1 MKNIFLCLTKANA
14 TLKTGGGS
22 SQIFKHF
29 WQYAACLLLAFVVGI
44 GNVWGDNVQ
53 ETHNG
58 SAAGD
63 LYLTRIQATS
73 GSMTFHSNS
82 SAFYIATNSTATFT
96 VSSTEGSKISN
107 IVFTANNSYPI
118 NQLTSSDG
126 DFSISSNVYTFTP
139 SALKD
144 SYSFTIKSNT
154 SGNNCRVTSVLVT
167 LTSDGEYFTRNF
179 SYTGSSNPYTINSTK
194 SNASTDISIKV
205 NNNSSL
211 ISSNNIQLGNGKQLT
226 IASSGHNIKKI
237 NFVCVLYGTMS
248 NLSAS
253 TGTYNSNV
261 WTAGDDTKTVTFTSS
276 GSNANIV
283 AIRVDLESGSGSGG
297 TTYDVT
303 YNANSGGVG
312 TTAAQEDNANGAS
325 VTTRANGFTP
335 NSGKKFKWWNTS
347 ADGGG
352 TDYYPGEGLT
362 ISGADVELF
371 AQWETVAANEE
382 FWVGDPTT
390 WTSSK
395 FSVGDMDVKTNS
407 TSKATFITDLTSS
420 DSKVNS
426 TDKHAK
432 VILVAD
438 NNNYIQISFSDGSTI
453 NELRLGIT
461 TTETSNKN
469 AAVVYSTTEDFS
481 SGEYETKT
489 VSVPA
494 NNASAKSLTNFS
506 PATANKYKYVR
517 IYRKLS
523 SQVYSFTGGSGNN
536 LRIYAIKAQKGSS
549 CSAPAAPTISSKN
562 SKTAFYVGDA
572 IELTASCASGTDAST
587 TYAWYKGDTWAGATK
602 VQNAATAANNG
613 NKFTGTAALDDA
625 GTYWCLAANS
635 TCTSHNE
642 TGFEISVA
650 AAPVANPTIS
660 SAVNEAGWGSV
671 SDGNEGT
678 SITVTSGSTIS
689 ISSNV
694 LTCDAKTLTATPA
707 AASAEYT
714 YAFDSWSGVTNGQS
728 VTMNVTATA
737 NFTRTAINY
746 TLAWNK
752 NAEDADALA
761 GEFTSGTV
769 AFGTAI
775 TKPNTPTRE
784 GYKFAGWAETS
795 SGDVVEV
802 PTTMPAANKTY
813 FAKWNEIVCIGNE
826 GGTLFSM
833 AMNQV
838 TDGTKKS
845 LTTSEEVNLGD
856 SYATVTGGIATFTNT
871 GTAKGKIDK
880 ANPGLINFD
889 GNAAYLILDLECKL
903 NIGDS
908 IIITNTTTN
917 EMSFTTS
924 AEIGTDYHT
933 ETVDGKGVFV
943 VPSELKDVK
952 KLYCWR
958 ATSSTGLKFSKVE
971 VIRPAKYAMTFDAGD
986 GEGSM
991 ASVTCIEKSQV
1002 TLPACTFT
1010 APENKEFD
1018 AWVVTKTVGGA
1029 SVTVTDGK
1037 FTMPQEAVKATAT
1050 WKAITP
1056 KYGVTYVLNGPTGD
1070 APTEADQAEGD
1081 EFTLASK
1088 PSWSGHVF
1096 QGWKWTDNSSVDH
1109 VEDAEAEFTM
1119 PAYDVTFTAQ
1129 WKLEN
1134 NAAFGNKI
1142 DFVDAEV
1149 DLSSLFTSSS
1159 DGEVT
1164 YALKVASET
1173 ASISG
1178 ATFTAT
1184 AAGEYVVVAT
1194 QATTSTYVAAEK
1206 EATIEVLA
1214 SEVEDIFIFKKDAGY
1229 GGDGKCLTAVQANT
1243 DDGSHQYTST
1253 AYEGFAAMGRAE
1265 ADNTECILT
1274 FSVKPAYSSAL
1285 GIKSICTYGKFEE
1298 PLGGQISWDGGTSWE
1313 DLAAYTDGK
1322 KEFDAPGTFPTSF
1335 KIKFMGVSKKSG
1347 GLWWRNALVTLEK
1360 KKAIINTAI
1369 DLTAVKINNVAISAA
1384 DLATLKTASAYALDI
1399 EDEYVIA
1406 PTVKFNK
1413 QTVITYEDASE
1424 VKSNVE
1430 IPVVATVNAGGKWE
1444 AQAEINDITY
1454 TVTMAK
1460 ADAFVVNYYEA
1471 DGETLI
1477 GSENVAVNGNPTGT
1491 GIAPT
1496 PIDYKE
1502 SYWTL
1507 NSAEVALN
1515 TVTSDEAGT
1524 IINLVAAYRT
1534 AYASS
1539 INIEKWV
1546 LDNRKNNT
1554 AFRAVLDARHY
1565 QYANLN
1571 DLDSL
1576 TTEKNDGDRNYPF
1589 LGQKIKTTGGYISFL
1604 LKAGS
1609 ELHVKFGNIPA
1620 AVNLIVNDGEP
1631 VAKSASFDYT
1641 AVGSD
1646 EIIKLATTTDG
1657 TVVFK
1662 QIMIDEAI
1670 ETVVL
1675 PAIVTYDANGGSF
1688 AKTSEKYT
1696 GTPLV
1701 IGDATP
1707 ANPTEY
1713 EFEGWHL
1720 GSVEGTKIDA
1730 AAYEPTKNVTLVAK
1744 YVVKPSPFSLSALTY
1759 KIGTGDATAV
1769 GYEEGTYTYDVE
1781 LPYAPSYETI
1791 TVAYTLADGTSSEKS
1806 GAVLSVT
1813 SVPGAAT
1820 FTIVAANTTEKT
1832 YTVNFKKDAKDGLS
1846 IIKAT
1851 ISGGDESTGFDATG
1865 LYAGKGYAKTS
1876 SRKLNSDNY
1885 VGVQLKAGQSFQ
1897 AGDKLFV
1904 VTSTAADRGYIE
1916 LYREAAG
1923 TNLIRALGVRDASA
1937 GIELPSEAYGLN
1949 ELYIVRKTSD
1959 GDQSWNGTVNYV
1971 EVTRPMNPV
1980 LKSITFDDN
1989 KIDVTGT
1996 TVAETL
2002 PYATDLTAVTAEYFW
2017 NGAGTAVVTT
2027 NEGAWAWGKNTYVLT
2042 DKDGDA
2048 TTYTISLTRAERSTD
2063 ATLSSLTV
2071 NGNAMELVADKY
2083 EYTYEYPYGTDPATV
2098 PVVAA
2103 EANDA
2108 HKHSMDITQATN
2120 ATGTAE
2126 IVVVAEDE
2134 TTTLTYIVRFCISR
2148 NQTLV
2153 IYDGKESEP
2162 MNAIANPGSLEP
2174 GLEWTIKDPNSTSAS
2189 SADAVVFE
2197 GKSYKKY
2204 VQLFTSATASTTRYM
2219 TITIPENYLA
2229 KFRLVG
2235 CGNGNSDRSLFISKE
2250 IASTRDESIAFV
2262 HTTSATITGMT
2273 SDYQYPG
2280 TYYLCCDASIRIYEL
2295 SVTLYPIDY
2304 TRNVTDGRF
2313 GTICLQHGGIMRGA
2327 AVYEV
2332 AYFNPDNKKIYFDE
2346 VLSGEMVPGMP
2357 YVFLPDQGNNDQ
2369 LVVMYGNNAP
2379 AAVAGHH
2386 NGLYGSFTEELLEA
2400 NTVNYILQSN
2410 QYWYVNS
2417 GEVYV
2422 GENRAYLKVAEIY
2435 GYQGEPEPTPAQ
2447 GRRRVMMDAGA
2458 QAPQTP
2464 TGLDNVQGDNVQSA
2478 KVLIDG
2484 KMYILRGEKMYDA
2497 TGRLVK

>member
-14 TLKTGGGS
+14 ILKTGGGN

-29 WQYAACLLLAFVVGI
+29 WQYAACLLLAFFVGI
-44 GNVWGDNVQ
+44 GNVWGEDVTFTTTSGSSTPSWSGTTSTSESGTVGDYTVTFNKNTSGSSITMNNSYIGTVKGMTIVVSSTSKTFTKVILNFSSKDYGPNKKDDWENRLTASSGSITKKSDTQFEWSGEASSSITFNHVNNGTQSDNNYRFTSIIVTPYSSGTSTYSVTYNGNGKTDGDVPADSNSPYAKDATVTVLGNTGNLEKTNYTFTGWNTKADGSGTHYDADDTFDMGTSNVTLYAEWEYNFTTHTPGIYTSTEAGGYGRTLKSVGGRDYEVYLLISETSDKGSLYAGPNASTTDGYALFKNAAKGTMSVATDGWLILLTSGYSGSGNVTTDEFSKMSGGSNLSTHYAAIQNTHYVKFKISGYDQFSFIGRDNHASNDGKQFVVKIDGEVQ
-53 ETHNG
+53 TYTHNG
-58 SAAGD
+58 TDNSIFRFDISTGTHIIEITGNGANDNRFRGFSLRLPEAACSAPTSPTITATPASAAYTEGD
-63 LYLTRIQATS
+63 NISLTASATGTD
-73 GSMTFHSNS
+73 GSTTYTWYKGADWATASAGS
-82 SAFYIATNSTATFT
+82 SIGSAATFT
-96 VSSTEGSKISN
+96 
-107 IVFTANNSYPI
+107 
-118 NQLTSSDG
+118 
-126 DFSISSNVYTFTP
+126 
-139 SALKD
+139 
-144 SYSFTIKSNT
+144 
-154 SGNNCRVTSVLVT
+154 
-167 LTSDGEYFTRNF
+167 
-179 SYTGSSNPYTINSTK
+179 
-194 SNASTDISIKV
+194 
-205 NNNSSL
+205 
-211 ISSNNIQLGNGKQLT
+211 
-226 IASSGHNIKKI
+226 
-237 NFVCVLYGTMS
+237 
-248 NLSAS
+248 
-253 TGTYNSNV
+253 
-261 WTAGDDTKTVTFTSS
+261 
-276 GSNANIV
+276 
-283 AIRVDLESGSGSGG
+283 
-297 TTYDVT
+297 
-303 YNANSGGVG
+303 
-312 TTAAQEDNANGAS
+312 
-325 VTTRANGFTP
+325 
-335 NSGKKFKWWNTS
+335 
-347 ADGGG
+347 
-352 TDYYPGEGLT
+352 
-362 ISGADVELF
+362 
-371 AQWETVAANEE
+371 
-382 FWVGDPTT
+382 
-390 WTSSK
+390 
-395 FSVGDMDVKTNS
+395 
-407 TSKATFITDLTSS
+407 
-420 DSKVNS
+420 
-426 TDKHAK
+426 
-432 VILVAD
+432 
-438 NNNYIQISFSDGSTI
+438 
-453 NELRLGIT
+453 
-461 TTETSNKN
+461 
-469 AAVVYSTTEDFS
+469 
-481 SGEYETKT
+481 
-489 VSVPA
+489 
-494 NNASAKSLTNFS
+494 
-506 PATANKYKYVR
+506 
-517 IYRKLS
+517 
-523 SQVYSFTGGSGNN
+523 
-536 LRIYAIKAQKGSS
+536 
-549 CSAPAAPTISSKN
+549 KN
-562 SKTAFYVGDA
+562 SCVEG
-572 IELTASCASGTDAST
+572 
-587 TYAWYKGDTWAGATK
+587 
-602 VQNAATAANNG
+602 
-613 NKFTGTAALDDA
+613 DA
-625 GTYWCLAANS
+625 GTYWC
-635 TCTSHNE
+635 
-642 TGFEISVA
+642 EISNGTGCEVQVSKTITVA
-650 AAPVANPTIS
+650 AAPAANPVITA
-660 SAVNEAGWGSV
+660 AVNDAGWGSV
-671 SDGNEGT
+671 SPAN
-678 SITVTSGSTIS
+678 ITVSNGKTVS
-689 ISSNV
+689 IDGAV
-694 LTCDAKTLTATPA
+694 LTCDGKTLTATA
-707 AASAEYT
+707 TTATAEYT
-714 YAFDSWSGVTNGQS
+714 YAFVNWTGVSNGDAI
-728 VTMNVTATA
+728 TANVTATA
-737 NFTRTAINY
+737 NFSRTANSYAVNY
-746 TLAWNK
+746 TAPTNGSYTIKVGDAAAVSENTTAAYGTTVTLA
-752 NAEDADALA
+752 ATPASGYRLA
-761 GEFTSGTV
+761 GWTVAKAVGTV
-769 AFGTAI
+769 TVTNNQF
-775 TKPNTPTRE
+775 
-784 GYKFAGWAETS
+784 
-795 SGDVVEV
+795 
-802 PTTMPAANKTY
+802 TMPAEAVTVSAAFEEIPCPTSGEVFAYTSKTGISNADINAGTYTYTPANPGSY
-813 FAKWNEIVCIGNE
+813 
-826 GGTLFSM
+826 
-833 AMNQV
+833 
-838 TDGTKKS
+838 
-845 LTTSEEVNLGD
+845 LTS
-856 SYATVTGGIATFTNT
+856 VTGGQAVMYV
-871 GTAKGKIDK
+871 
-880 ANPGLINFD
+880 PSD
-889 GNAAYLILDLECKL
+889 GNMRIRGSQLAFNSSNSYIKIELDCELKVGDTILVNSSGNTNDLWIGLSTSRPDNAEAAAAVIKQGTGYVVAAESALDD
-903 NIGDS
+903 NIKNLYFWRNS
-908 IIITNTTTN
+908 NTTQ
-917 EMSFTTS
+917 
-924 AEIGTDYHT
+924 IGN
-933 ETVDGKGVFV
+933 V
-943 VPSELKDVK
+943 SIL
-952 KLYCWR
+952 
-958 ATSSTGLKFSKVE
+958 
-971 VIRPAKYAMTFDAGD
+971 RPAKYAMTFAKGDEGASGTMDAQ
-986 GEGSM
+986 
-991 ASVTCIEKSQV
+991 SVIEKSQV

-1010 APENKEFD
+1010 APEGKEFD
-1018 AWVVTKTVGGA
+1018 AWVVTKTAGGA
-1029 SVTVTDGK
+1029 AVTVTDGK
-1037 FTMPQEAVKATAT
+1037 FTMPAEAVTLTAT
-1050 WKAITP
+1050 WKALTV
-1056 KYGVTYVLNGPTGD
+1056 KYAVTYNLGGASGD
-1070 APTEADQAEGD
+1070 APTETNKEAGA
-1081 EFTLASK
+1081 EFTLADA
-1088 PSWSGHVF
+1088 PTWEDHVF
-1096 QGWKWTDNSSVDH
+1096 EGWQWTDDESATH
-1109 VEDAEAEFTM
+1109 LEDAEAEFTM
-1119 PAYDVTFTAQ
+1119 PAYAVTFTAQ
-1129 WKLEN
+1129 WRLDPQATMS
-1134 NAAFGNKI
+1134 NAQYVIGGSALNMAAKF
-1142 DFVDAEV
+1142 
-1149 DLSSLFTSSS
+1149 SSLNT
-1159 DGEVT
+1159 
-1164 YALKVASET
+1164 
-1173 ASISG
+1173 SG
-1178 ATFTAT
+1178 AVIFSLKESYEGAEITPAGSFTAT
-1184 AAGEYVVVAT
+1184 VAGEYIVVAE
-1194 QATTSTYVAAEK
+1194 QAGDGTYANGSA
-1206 EATIEVLA
+1206 EATVEVLE
-1214 SEVEDIFIFKKDAGY
+1214 SELSDIYIWNKNSSH
-1229 GGDGKCLTAVQANT
+1229 GGSGKCVTSDQANQ
-1243 DDGSHQYTST
+1243 DINANQAST
-1253 AYEGFAAMGRAE
+1253 TLNYSILTMEGMSAMGRPGTAG
-1265 ADNTECILT
+1265 DVTLT
-1274 FSVKPAYSSAL
+1274 FAVKNAYSSIFA
-1285 GIKSICTYGKFEE
+1285 IASVCAYGKIEE
-1298 PLGGQISWDGGTSWE
+1298 PGGIEYSWDNTNWTAVDGGESDNNKHEFEAPAGVYPTNFFIRFTNAE
-1313 DLAAYTDGK
+1313 TGK
-1322 KEFDAPGTFPTSF
+1322 
-1335 KIKFMGVSKKSG
+1335 G
-1347 GLWWRNALVTLEK
+1347 GLWLRNALVTLEA
-1360 KKAIINTAI
+1360 KKAIVSTVI
-1369 DLTAVKINNVAISAA
+1369 DLTDVKINNSSISAA
-1384 DLATLKTASAYALDI
+1384 NLATLKTGPAYALDLA
-1399 EDEYVIA
+1399 DEYVTA

-1413 QTVITYEDASE
+1413 HTVITYEDDSE
-1424 VKSNVE
+1424 VEKDDVISE
-1430 IPVVATVNAGGKWE
+1430 TATVNLSGKWE
-1444 AQAEINDITY
+1444 ASAEIDAITY

-1460 ADAFVVNYYEA
+1460 ADAFVVHYYQS

-1720 GSVEGTKIDA
+1720 GSVEGAKIDA

-1832 YTVNFKKDAKDGLS
+1832 YTVNFKKDVKDGLS

-1904 VTSTAADRGYIE
+1904 VTSTDADRGYIE
-1916 LYREAAG
+1916 LYQEAAG
-1923 TNLIRALGVRDASA
+1923 TNLVKALGVRDASA

-1989 KIDVTGT
+1989 KIDVTST

-2027 NEGAWAWGKNTYVLT
+2027 NEGAWAWGENTYVLT

-2134 TTTLTYIVRFCISR
+2134 TTTLTYTVRFCISR

-2250 IASTRDESIAFV
+2250 ITSTRDESIAFV

-2386 NGLYGSFTEELLEA
+2386 NGLYGSFSEELLEA

-2435 GYQGEPEPTPAQ
+2435 GYQGEPEPAPAQ
-2447 GRRRVMMDAGA
+2447 GRRRVVMDAGA